1 QSGRKLLELLK
12 ERQQPLHVGLPPIE
26 KNLWKAIWKI
36 RAPLKL
42 KHFLWR
48 VLAGAVPVKERLN
61 SRGLHL
67 DSRCRLC
74 QASSESICHLLFSC
88 PFAKEVWDRSGVQLP
103 LNGFSRSSVFLNVYH
118 LIFANGRRSHYTQNR
133 VFPWVL
139 WQIWKTRNALIFK
152 KVQAS
157 FCTAAAKAL
166 EEADEWFDVNFKVP
180 QAQPVQVET
189 INSSVSW
196 SPPPASLLKCNV
208 GVSWN
213 SAERICGAA
222 WIIRNHDGKALL
234 HSRRAFTGVNSKLEA
249 DLQGFC
255 WVMESLMSTHHTN
268 IIVESDCGMARE
280 AILNPTRFPWFGYL
294 LEKVIHALPFLYPCS
309 LEHVEGARNK
319 VAEEIAV
326 SVTRDHRCQS
336 YVASGGPRWLLDILE
351 SEARRACT

>member
-1 QSGRKLLELLK
+1 MGSFRCAITIKWFLK
-12 ERQQPLHVGLPPIE
+12 
-26 KNLWKAIWKI
+26 
-36 RAPLKL
+36 
-42 KHFLWR
+42 
-48 VLAGAVPVKERLN
+48 
-61 SRGLHL
+61 
-67 DSRCRLC
+67 
-74 QASSESICHLLFSC
+74 
-88 PFAKEVWDRSGVQLP
+88 
-103 LNGFSRSSVFLNVYH
+103 
-118 LIFANGRRSHYTQNR
+118 
-133 VFPWVL
+133 
-139 WQIWKTRNALIFK
+139 IWKTRNALFFE

-157 FCTAAAKAL
+157 SCTAATKAL

-196 SPPPASLLKCNV
+196 SPPPADLLKCDV
-208 GVSWN
+208 GVRWN

-249 DLQGFC
+249 ELQGFC
-255 WVMESLMSTHHTN
+255 WVMESLISTHYTN

-294 LEKVIHALPFLYPCS
+294 LEKIIHALPFLYPCS
-309 LEHVEGARNK
+309 LEHVEGARKK
-319 VAEEIAV
+319 VAEKIAV

-336 YVASGGPRWLLDILE
+336 YVASGGPRWLLNRLE